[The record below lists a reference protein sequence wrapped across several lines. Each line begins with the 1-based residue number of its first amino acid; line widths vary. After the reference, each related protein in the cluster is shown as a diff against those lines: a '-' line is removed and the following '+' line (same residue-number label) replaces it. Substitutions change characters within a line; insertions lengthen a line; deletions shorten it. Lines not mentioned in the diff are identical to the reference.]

1 VKAVQRRAAVTAEH
15 EFEAQHGLPEPLPAD
30 ERILWQGSP
39 DPGLIAQRVFH
50 LRLIAVYFA
59 VMLAWRVAT
68 QVNDGGAL
76 GSAISGL
83 WFPAS
88 IAATG
93 LALVAW
99 LARATARTTV
109 YTLTDKRLVL
119 RIGIVL
125 TVSYNLP
132 LRCIDAAHV
141 LKLADGKAE
150 IALALRPGT
159 RLAYLHLWPHARPWH
174 VAQPQPMLRCLSD
187 GERVAARLAAAWGA
201 MNAQAPQPARAFA
214 QTTDLEDG
222 TFNEL
227 RTTRSAA

>member
-1 VKAVQRRAAVTAEH
+1 MKAVQRRAAVTAEH
-15 EFEAQHGLPEPLPAD
+15 EFEAQHGLPEALPAD
-30 ERILWQGSP
+30 EHILWQGSP
-39 DPGLIAQRVFH
+39 DPSLVAQRVFH
-50 LRLIAVYFA
+50 LRLIAIYFA
-59 VMLAWRVAT
+59 TMLAWRVAT
-68 QVNDGGAL
+68 QVNDGGSL
-76 GSAISGL
+76 GAAIGGL
-83 WFPAS
+83 WVPAA
-88 IAATG
+88 IAAIG
-93 LALVAW
+93 LGLIVW

-141 LKLADGKAE
+141 LKLGDGKAE

-174 VAQPQPMLRCLSD
+174 VAQPQPMLRCLSE

-201 MNAQAPQPARAFA
+201 TNAQAPQPARAPV
-214 QTTDLEDG
+214 QTADHEERTL
-222 TFNEL
+222 NEL